1 MMKCIYCS
9 DKMTSLQKLFC
20 DRCDKNIPDKHR
32 TKLIRNYLSTKKKLK
47 DYMKDKYSNS
57 KQSEGDK

>member
-1 MMKCIYCS
+1 MMKCSYCS
-9 DKMTSLQKLFC
+9 TKKTSLQKLFC
-20 DRCDKNIPDKHR
+20 DRCNNSIPDEHR

>member
-1 MMKCIYCS
+1 MKCIYCS

-32 TKLIRNYLSTKKKLK
+32 NEMVRKYLSTKKKLK
-47 DYMKDKYSNS
+47 QYIKEKYGEADK
-57 KQSEGDK
+57 